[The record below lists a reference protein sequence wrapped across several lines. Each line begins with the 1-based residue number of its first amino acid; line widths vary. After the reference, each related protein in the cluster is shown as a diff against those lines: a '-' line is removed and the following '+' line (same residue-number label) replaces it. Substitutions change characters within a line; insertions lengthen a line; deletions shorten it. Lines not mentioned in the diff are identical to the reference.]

1 MITFRAKTALCQLEE
16 ELDKL
21 ENENRILSERRPS
34 AVLLKLYRVCLEVRL
49 DLERNIEDGELE
61 LDDQHPLYD
70 SFHNL
75 DHAIMEVESCHKT
88 DLAAS
93 TTRS

>member
-1 MITFRAKTALCQLEE
+1 MITFRAKNALCQLEE
-16 ELDKL
+16 ELDRL

-49 DLERNIEDGELE
+49 DLERHIEDGLE
-61 LDDQHPLYD
+61 LDDRHPLCD

-75 DHAIMEVESCHKT
+75 DHAILEVQQCHKT
-88 DLAAS
+88 DLAS